1 MNPKTDVI
9 NASIALVLS
18 VLLWFLIPS
27 QVMESP
33 MASGMGPEYF
43 PYTMTIAL
51 GIFSLILLIRSSLL
65 WLKKL
70 REGENLRPTA
80 LFLNLRRF
88 LFMLVNFFLYYLLMD
103 IIGFELST
111 FLFLVVGALFLGA
124 RKWWQIAL
132 FASILDLSVTYSF
145 RWVLGVVL
153 P

>member
-9 NASIALVLS
+9 NASIALALS
-18 VLLWFLIPS
+18 ILLWFLIPS
-27 QVMESP
+27 QVMKSP
-33 MASGMGPEYF
+33 MVSGMGPEYF

-70 REGENLRPTA
+70 RKGENLRPVV
-80 LFLNLRRF
+80 LFPNLRRF
-88 LFMLVNFFLYYLLMD
+88 LFMLVNFFLYYLLMGV
-103 IIGFELST
+103 IGFELST
-111 FLFLVVGALFLGA
+111 FVFLVIGALFLGA

-132 FASILDLSVTYSF
+132 FAIILDLSVTYSF

>member
-1 MNPKTDVI
+1 MNPKVDAI
-9 NASIALVLS
+9 SASVGVGLS
-18 VLLWFLIPS
+18 ILLWFLIPS

-70 REGENLRPTA
+70 RKGENLRPVV
-80 LFLNLRRF
+80 LFPNLRRF
-88 LFMLVNFFLYYLLMD
+88 LFMLVNFFLYYLLMGV
-103 IIGFELST
+103 IGFELST
-111 FLFLVVGALFLGA
+111 FVFLVIGALFLGA

-132 FASILDLSVTYSF
+132 FAIILDLSVTYSF

>member
-9 NASIALVLS
+9 NASIALALS
-18 VLLWFLIPS
+18 ILLWFLIPS
-27 QVMESP
+27 QVMKSP

-43 PYTMTIAL
+43 PYAMTITL
-51 GIFSLILLIRSSLL
+51 GILSLILLIRSSLL

-70 REGENLRPTA
+70 REGESLRPVV

-88 LFMLVNFFLYYLLMD
+88 LFMLVNFFLYYLLMNV
-103 IIGFELST
+103 IGFELST
-111 FLFLVVGALFLGA
+111 FLFLVIGALFLGA

-132 FASILDLSVTYSF
+132 FALILDLSVTYSF
-145 RWVLGVVL
+145 RWVLGIVL

>member
-1 MNPKTDVI
+1 M
-9 NASIALVLS
+9 
-18 VLLWFLIPS
+18 
-27 QVMESP
+27 
-33 MASGMGPEYF
+33 
-43 PYTMTIAL
+43 
-51 GIFSLILLIRSSLL
+51 

-88 LFMLVNFFLYYLLMD
+88 LFMLVNFFLYYLLMG

>member
-51 GIFSLILLIRSSLL
+51 GIFSLILLIKSSFL

-88 LFMLVNFFLYYLLMD
+88 LFMLVNFFLYYLLMG

-111 FLFLVVGALFLGA
+111 FLFLVSGAFFLGA

-132 FASILDLSVTYSF
+132 FAMILDLSVAYSF

>member
-51 GIFSLILLIRSSLL
+51 GIFSLILLIKSSFL

-88 LFMLVNFFLYYLLMD
+88 LFMLVNFFLYYLLMG

-111 FLFLVVGALFLGA
+111 FLFLVIGAFFLGA

>member
-51 GIFSLILLIRSSLL
+51 GIFSLILLIKSSFL

-88 LFMLVNFFLYYLLMD
+88 LFVLVNFFLYYLLMG

-111 FLFLVVGALFLGA
+111 FLFLVIGAFFLGA